1 MDRIRMTL
9 ALACLGAAFAAGLWF
24 SGVLVLRLL
33 GIDDAA
39 AGWTTYLQYLRAIGH
54 PEVAPHAGRI
64 RLAGGVGMGLPLLA
78 ASVPMVALLRPARRA
93 THGRARFANA
103 FELARRGLFTRSG
116 HGIVV
121 GRWCGRLLRLEGQQS
136 VVLAAPTRSGKGVGV
151 VVPNLLDYRGSVVVL
166 DIKQENFA
174 LTSGWRQAQGQSVYL
189 FNPFAEDRRTHRWN
203 PLSYVST
210 EPLQRV
216 SDLQG
221 IANLLYPDAGAE
233 QKFWTSQARS
243 AFMAFALYLFD
254 HYEAQRR
261 DGMPEELQLFP
272 TLGHV
277 FRLSSSE
284 GVPPRQHL
292 QDLASRP
299 FLGEHARRAFGNLL
313 SQAEETFASILGSFR
328 EPLNPWIDP
337 VLDAATS
344 GNDFLLDDLRRRPMS
359 IYVGV
364 QPHRLAEARPLLNL
378 FFSQL
383 INLNTRVLPQ
393 DDPSLRQQCLL
404 LMDEFTALGRIDIIT
419 TAMAYMAG
427 YNLRLLPVIQSMAQL
442 DAVYGKDVA
451 RAIVTNHAMQV
462 VFAPREQQDANE
474 YSEMLGYTTLRR
486 RNLTRGRRRRD
497 VSRSESE
504 ERRALMLPQEL
515 KAMGPRR
522 EILFCEGM
530 AHPVRCSK
538 IRYYAERR
546 YRSRLMPAAMVPTV
560 SPSLTMP

>member
-1 MDRIRMTL
+1 MTL
-9 ALACLGAAFAAGLWF
+9 ALACLGAALAAGLWF
-24 SGVLVLRLL
+24 SGTLVLKLL
-33 GIDDAA
+33 GIGDAA
-39 AGWTTYLQYLRAIGH
+39 AGWTTYLHYLRAIGH
-54 PEVAPHAGRI
+54 PDVAPHAARI
-64 RLAGGVGMGLPLLA
+64 RLAGGIGMGLPLLVA
-78 ASVPMVALLRPARRA
+78 GVPMFLLLRPARPA

-103 FELARRGLFTRSG
+103 LDLARRGLFTRSG

-121 GRWCGRLLRLEGQQS
+121 GRWFGRLLRLDGQQS
-136 VVLAAPTRSGKGVGV
+136 VLLAAPTRSGKGVGV
-151 VVPNLLDYRGSVVVL
+151 VVPNLLEYRGSVVVL

-174 LTSGWRQAQGQSVYL
+174 LTSGWRRAQGQAVYL

-233 QKFWTSQARS
+233 QKFWTSQARN
-243 AFMAFALYLFD
+243 AFLAFALYLFD

-261 DGMPEELQLFP
+261 DGMPDELQLFP
-272 TLGHV
+272 TIGRV
-277 FRLSSSE
+277 FRLSSPE
-284 GVPPRQHL
+284 GVPARQHL
-292 QDLASRP
+292 QDLAARP

-344 GNDFLLDDLRRRPMS
+344 GNDFLLDDLRRRPMT

-383 INLNTRVLPQ
+383 INLNTRVLPR
-393 DDPSLRQQCLL
+393 DDPSLGQQCLL
-404 LMDEFTALGRIDIIT
+404 LMDEFTALGRVEILA

-462 VFAPREQQDANE
+462 VFAPREQQDAND

-486 RNLTRGRRRRD
+486 RSLTRGRRRRD

-515 KAMGPRR
+515 KAMGPKR

-530 AHPVRCSK
+530 AHPVRCGK
-538 IRYYAERR
+538 IRFYAERR
-546 YRSRLMPAAMVPTV
+546 YRARLLPAAPVPTV
-560 SPSLTMP
+560 STSLTMP

>member
-1 MDRIRMTL
+1 MTL
-9 ALACLGAAFAAGLWF
+9 ALACLGAALAAGPWL
-24 SGVLVLRLL
+24 SGFFALRLL
-33 GIDDAA
+33 GIEGVA
-39 AGWTTYLQYLRAIGH
+39 AGWGTWIGYLRAIGH

-64 RLAGGVGMGLPLLA
+64 RLAGGLGMGLPLLA
-78 ASVPMVALLRPARRA
+78 AGVPALLLLRPTRRS

-103 FELARRGLFTRSG
+103 FEIARRGLFTRSG

-121 GRWCGRLLRLEGQQS
+121 GRWWGRLLRLDGQQS
-136 VVLAAPTRSGKGVGV
+136 VLLAAPTRSGKGVGV

-174 LTSGWRQAQGQSVYL
+174 LTSGWRAAQGQAVHL

-210 EPLQRV
+210 GPLQRV

-221 IANLLYPDAGAE
+221 IASLLYPDAGPE
-233 QKFWTSQARS
+233 QKFWTSQARN

-254 HYEAQRR
+254 HYEAQRG
-261 DGMPEELQLFP
+261 DGVPLELQLFP

-284 GVPPRQHL
+284 GVPARRHL
-292 QDLASRP
+292 QDLAARP
-299 FLGEHARRAFGNLL
+299 FLGEHARRAFGNLM

-344 GNDFLLDDLRRRPMS
+344 GNDFLLDDLRRRPMT

-383 INLNTRVLPQ
+383 VNLNTRVLPQ
-393 DDPSLRQQCLL
+393 DDPSLRHQCLL
-404 LMDEFTALGRIDIIT
+404 LMDEFTALGRVDII
-419 TAMAYMAG
+419 ASGMAYMAG
-427 YNLRLLPVIQSMAQL
+427 YNLRMLPVVQSMAQL

-451 RAIVTNHAMQV
+451 RALVTNHAMQV
-462 VFAPREQQDANE
+462 VFAPREQRDANE

-486 RNLTRGRRRRD
+486 RSLTRGRRRRD
-497 VSRSESE
+497 VSRSETE
-504 ERRALMLPQEL
+504 ERRALLLPQEL
-515 KAMGPRR
+515 KAMGGRR
-522 EILFCEGM
+522 EIVFCEGL
-530 AHPVRCSK
+530 AHPVRCCK

-546 YRSRLMPAAMVPTV
+546 YRARLLPPTCVPPLST
-560 SPSLTMP
+560 SLTTR

>member
-1 MDRIRMTL
+1 MDTIRKTL
-9 ALACLGAAFAAGLWF
+9 AFACLCAALAAGLWF
-24 SGVLVLRLL
+24 SGVLALRFL
-33 GIDDAA
+33 GIDGVA
-39 AGWTTYLQYLRAIGH
+39 AGWTTYLDYLRAIGH
-54 PEVAPHAGRI
+54 PEVAPHARRI
-64 RLAGGVGMGLPLLA
+64 QLAGGLGLGLPLLA
-78 ASVPMVALLRPARRA
+78 ASVPAYLLLRPARRSL
-93 THGRARFANA
+93 HGRARFANVL
-103 FELARRGLFTRSG
+103 ELVNRGLFTRSA

-121 GRWCGRLLRLEGQQS
+121 GRRFGRLLRFDGQQS
-136 VVLAAPTRSGKGVGV
+136 VLLAAPTRSGKGVGI
-151 VVPNLLDYRGSVVVL
+151 VVPNLLDYLGSVVVL
-166 DIKQENFA
+166 DIKQENYA
-174 LTSGWRQAQGQSVYL
+174 LTSGWRRARGQAVFL

-233 QKFWTSQARS
+233 QKFWTSQARN
-243 AFMAFALYLFD
+243 AFLAFALYLFD

-261 DGMPEELQLFP
+261 EGVPEVLQLFP
-272 TLGHV
+272 TLGRV
-277 FRLSSSE
+277 FRLSSAE
-284 GVPPRQHL
+284 GVPARQYL
-292 QDLASRP
+292 QDLGSRP

-344 GNDFLLDDLRRRPMS
+344 GNDFLLDDLRRRPMT

-364 QPHRLAEARPLLNL
+364 PPHRLAEARPLLNL

-404 LMDEFTALGRIDIIT
+404 LMDEFTALGRIDIIA

-451 RAIVTNHAMQV
+451 RALATNHAMQV
-462 VFAPREQQDANE
+462 VFAPREQQDAND
-474 YSEMLGYTTLRR
+474 YSEMLGYTSLRR
-486 RNLTRGRRRRD
+486 RNLTRGRTRREL
-497 VSRSESE
+497 SRSESE

-515 KAMGPRR
+515 KAMDPRH
-522 EILFCEGM
+522 EIVFCEGL
-530 AHPVRCSK
+530 AHPARCRK
-538 IRYYAERR
+538 IRYFAERR
-546 YRSRLMPAAMVPTV
+546 YQARLLPPVAVAPLPI
-560 SPSLTMP
+560 S

>member
-1 MDRIRMTL
+1 MTL
-9 ALACLGAAFAAGLWF
+9 ALACLCVAFAAGLWL
-24 SGVLVLRLL
+24 SGALVPRLL
-33 GIDDAA
+33 GLDGVAT
-39 AGWTTYLQYLRAIGH
+39 GWTTYPDYLRALAH
-54 PEVAPHAGRI
+54 PDVAPHAARI
-64 RLAGGVGMGLPLLA
+64 RLAGVVGMGVPLALA
-78 ASVPMVALLRPARRA
+78 AVPACLLLRPRRRSL
-93 THGRARFANA
+93 HGRARFANV

-121 GRWCGRLLRLEGQQS
+121 GRRFGRLLRFDGQQS
-136 VVLAAPTRSGKGVGV
+136 VLLAAPTRSGKGVGI
-151 VVPNLLDYRGSVVVL
+151 VVPNLLDYLGSVVVL

-174 LTSGWRQAQGQSVYL
+174 LTSGWRRAQGQAVHL

-233 QKFWTSQARS
+233 QKFWTSQARN
-243 AFMAFALYLFD
+243 AFLAFALYLYD
-254 HYEAQRR
+254 HYEAQCR
-261 DGMPEELQLFP
+261 DGMPEELHLFP
-272 TLGHV
+272 TLGRV
-277 FRLSSSE
+277 FRLSSAE
-284 GVPPRQHL
+284 GIPARQHL

-344 GNDFLLDDLRRRPMS
+344 GNDFLLDDVRRRPMT

-364 QPHRLAEARPLLNL
+364 PPHRLAEARPLLNL

-383 INLNTRVLPQ
+383 INLNTRVLPGE
-393 DDPSLRQQCLL
+393 DPSLRLQCLL
-404 LMDEFTALGRIDIIT
+404 LMDEFTALGRIDIIA

-451 RAIVTNHAMQV
+451 RAIATNHAMQV
-462 VFAPREQQDANE
+462 VFAPREQQDAND
-474 YSEMLGYTTLRR
+474 YSEMLGYTSLRR

-515 KAMGPRR
+515 KAMDPAR
-522 EILFCEGM
+522 EIVFCEGL
-530 AHPVRCSK
+530 AHPVRCRK
-538 IRYYAERR
+538 IRYYAEAR
-546 YRSRLMPAAMVPTV
+546 YRARLLPPVDIPPLPAT
-560 SPSLTMP
+560 

>member
-1 MDRIRMTL
+1 MTL
-9 ALACLGAAFAAGLWF
+9 ALACLCAALAAGVWL
-24 SGVLVLRLL
+24 SGVFVLGLL
-33 GIDDAA
+33 GIDGVA
-39 AGWTTYLQYLRAIGH
+39 AGWSTWPRYLLAIGRA
-54 PEVAPHAGRI
+54 ELAPHAARI
-64 RLAGGVGMGLPLLA
+64 RLAGALGFGLPLLA
-78 ASVPMVALLRPARRA
+78 AAVPAALLLRPRRRA
-93 THGRARFANA
+93 THGRARFANV

-121 GRWCGRLLRLEGQQS
+121 GRWCGRLLRLDGQQS
-136 VVLAAPTRSGKGVGV
+136 VLLAAPTRSGKGVGV

-174 LTSGWRQAQGQSVYL
+174 LTSGWRRAQGQAVHL
-189 FNPFAEDRRTHRWN
+189 FNPFAEDRRTQRWN

-210 EPLQRV
+210 EPQQRV

-233 QKFWTSQARS
+233 QKFWTSQARN
-243 AFMAFALYLFD
+243 AFLAFALYLFD
-254 HYEAQRR
+254 HYEAQRSE
-261 DGMPEELQLFP
+261 GVPEALQLFP
-272 TLGHV
+272 TLGGV
-277 FRLSSSE
+277 FRLSSAD
-284 GVPPRQHL
+284 GVPARQHL
-292 QDLASRP
+292 QGLAARS
-299 FLGEHARRAFGNLL
+299 FLGGHARRAFGNLL

-344 GNDFLLDDLRRRPMS
+344 GNDFLLDDLRRRPMT

-383 INLNTRVLPQ
+383 VNLNTRTLPQ
-393 DDPSLRQQCLL
+393 DDPSLCHQCLL
-404 LMDEFTALGRIDIIT
+404 LMDEFTALGRVEIIA

-442 DAVYGKDVA
+442 DAVYGRDVA
-451 RAIVTNHAMQV
+451 RALATNHAMQV
-462 VFAPREQQDANE
+462 VFAPREQQDAND

-486 RNLTRGRRRRD
+486 SSVTRGRRRRD
-497 VSRSESE
+497 LSRSESE
-504 ERRALMLPQEL
+504 ERRALLLPQEL
-515 KAMGPRR
+515 KAMGPTR

-530 AHPVRCSK
+530 AHPVRCRK
-538 IRYYAERR
+538 IRYHAERR
-546 YRSRLMPAAMVPTV
+546 YRARLLPAVEVPPLST
-560 SPSLTMP
+560 SLTTP

>member
-1 MDRIRMTL
+1 MML
-9 ALACLGAAFAAGLWF
+9 ALACLCAALAAGLWC
-24 SGVLVLRLL
+24 SGVLVLELL
-33 GIDDAA
+33 GVGDTA
-39 AGWTTYLQYLRAIGH
+39 AGWTTYYRYLRAIGH
-54 PEVAPHAGRI
+54 PEVAPYAGRI
-64 RLAGGVGMGLPLLA
+64 RLAGGLGMGLPLLLA
-78 ASVPMVALLRPARRA
+78 AVPVFLLLRRPRRSL
-93 THGRARFANA
+93 HGNARFANA
-103 FELARRGLFTRSG
+103 FEIVRRGLFTRSG

-121 GRWCGRLLRLEGQQS
+121 GRWCGRLLRLDGQQS
-136 VVLAAPTRSGKGVGV
+136 VLLAAPTRSDKGVGV

-174 LTSGWRQAQGQSVYL
+174 LTSGWRAAQGQAVYL

-210 EPLQRV
+210 EAQQRV

-221 IANLLYPDAGAE
+221 IANLLYPDAGVE

-254 HYEAQRR
+254 QYEAQRR
-261 DGMPEELQLFP
+261 DGVPEALQLFP
-272 TLGHV
+272 TLGRV
-277 FRLSSSE
+277 FRLSSPE
-284 GVPPRQHL
+284 GVGARQHL

-299 FLGEHARRAFGNLL
+299 FVGEQARRAFGNLL

-337 VLDAATS
+337 MLDAATS
-344 GNDFLLDDLRRRPMS
+344 GNDFLLDELRRRPMS

-383 INLNTRVLPQ
+383 IQLNTRVLPQ
-393 DDPSLRQQCLL
+393 DDPALRQQCLL
-404 LMDEFTALGRIDIIT
+404 LMDEFTALGRIDIIA

-442 DAVYGKDVA
+442 DAVYGKEVA

-462 VFAPREQQDANE
+462 VFAPREQQDAND

-486 RNLTRGRRRRD
+486 RSLTRGRRRRD
-497 VSRSESE
+497 LSRSESE

-515 KAMGPRR
+515 KAMGPKR
-522 EILFCEGM
+522 EIVFCEGL
-530 AHPVRCSK
+530 AQPVRCRK
-538 IRYYAERR
+538 IRYYAEGR
-546 YRSRLMPAAMVPTV
+546 YRARLLPAVVVP
-560 SPSLTMP
+560 PLPQA

>member
-1 MDRIRMTL
+1 MML
-9 ALACLGAAFAAGLWF
+9 ALACLGAALAAGLWL
-24 SGVLVLRLL
+24 SGVLVLKLL
-33 GIDDAA
+33 GIDGAA
-39 AGWTTYLQYLRAIGH
+39 VGWTTYLDYLRAIAH
-54 PEVAPHAGRI
+54 PQVAPHAGRI
-64 RLAGGVGMGLPLLA
+64 RLAGGLGMGLPLLV
-78 ASVPMVALLRPARRA
+78 ASVPVFVLLRPARRA
-93 THGRARFANA
+93 MHGRARFANVVD
-103 FELARRGLFTRSG
+103 LLRRGLFTRSG

-121 GRWCGRLLRLEGQQS
+121 GRWCGRLLRLDGQQS
-136 VVLAAPTRSGKGVGV
+136 VLLAAPTRSGKGVGV
-151 VVPNLLDYRGSVVVL
+151 VVPNLLEYRGSVVVL

-174 LTSGWRQAQGQSVYL
+174 LTSGWREAQGQAVYL

-210 EPLQRV
+210 GPLQRV

-221 IANLLYPDAGAE
+221 IATLLYPDAGPE
-233 QKFWTSQARS
+233 QKFWTSQARN
-243 AFMAFALYLFD
+243 AFLAFALYLFD

-261 DGMPEELQLFP
+261 DGVPVELQLFP
-272 TLGHV
+272 TIGHV
-277 FRLSSSE
+277 FRLSSSD
-284 GVPPRQHL
+284 GTPARRHL
-292 QDLASRP
+292 QDLAGRS

-344 GNDFLLDDLRRRPMS
+344 GNDFLLDDLRRRPMT

-383 INLNTRVLPQ
+383 VNLNTRVLPQ
-393 DDPSLRQQCLL
+393 DDPSLRHQCLL
-404 LMDEFTALGRIDIIT
+404 LMDEFTALGRIDIIA

-427 YNLRLLPVIQSMAQL
+427 YNLRLLPVVQSMAQL

-462 VFAPREQQDANE
+462 VFAPREQQDAND

-486 RNLTRGRRRRD
+486 RSLTRGRRRRD

-515 KAMGPRR
+515 KAMGPKR
-522 EILFCEGM
+522 EILFCEGL
-530 AHPVRCSK
+530 AHPVRASK
-538 IRYYAERR
+538 IRYYAEGR
-546 YRSRLMPAAMVPTV
+546 YRARLLPPVAIAPLST
-560 SPSLTMP
+560 SLTTP

>member
-1 MDRIRMTL
+1 MTL
-9 ALACLGAAFAAGLWF
+9 ALACLGAALAGGAWLA
-24 SGVLVLRLL
+24 SMLVPRLL
-33 GIDDAA
+33 GLGDVQTD
-39 AGWTTYLQYLRAIGH
+39 WTTWYRYLRAIGH
-54 PEVAPHAGRI
+54 PELAPYAGRI
-64 RLAGGVGMGLPLLA
+64 RLALGLGMGLPLLPACGA
-78 ASVPMVALLRPARRA
+78 AFLLLRPRRRA
-93 THGRARFANA
+93 LHGRARFASA
-103 FELARRGLFTRSG
+103 LEIARRGLFTRSA

-121 GRWCGRLLRLEGQQS
+121 GRWCGRLLRFGGQQS
-136 VVLAAPTRSGKGVGV
+136 VLLAAPTRSGKGVGV
-151 VVPNLLDYRGSVVVL
+151 VVPNLLDYLGSVVVL

-174 LTSGWRQAQGQSVYL
+174 LTSGWRAARGQAVYL

-221 IANLLYPDAGAE
+221 IANLLYPDAGTG
-233 QKFWTSQARS
+233 QKFWTSQARN
-243 AFMAFALYLFD
+243 AFTAFALYLFD
-254 HYEAQRR
+254 HYEAQRQ

-277 FRLSSSE
+277 FRLSSAE
-284 GVPPRQHL
+284 GAPARQHL
-292 QDLASRP
+292 QDLAARP

-383 INLNTRVLPQ
+383 VNLNTRVLPQ
-393 DDPSLRQQCLL
+393 DDPSLRHPCLL
-404 LMDEFTALGRIDIIT
+404 LMDEFTALGRVDIIA

-451 RAIVTNHAMQV
+451 RALATNHALQV
-462 VFAPREQQDANE
+462 VFAPREQQDAVG

-486 RNLTRGRRRRD
+486 RNLTRGRRRGD
-497 VSRSESE
+497 VSRSETE

-515 KAMGPRR
+515 KAMGPER
-522 EILFCEGM
+522 EILFCEGL
-530 AHPVRCSK
+530 AHAVRCRK
-538 IRYYAERR
+538 IRYYADRR
-546 YRSRLMPAAMVPTV
+546 YRGRLLPPAVAPQF
-560 SPSLTMP
+560 PASLTSG

>member
-1 MDRIRMTL
+1 MTL
-9 ALACLGAAFAAGLWF
+9 ALACLCAALAAGPWL
-24 SGVLVLRLL
+24 SGEIALRLL
-33 GIDDAA
+33 GIDDVA
-39 AGWTTYLQYLRAIGH
+39 AGWATYFGYLQVIGH
-54 PEVAPHAGRI
+54 PEVAAHAGRI
-64 RLAGGVGMGLPLLA
+64 RLAGALGMGLPLLVA
-78 ASVPMVALLRPARRA
+78 AVPAVLLLRPPRPAL
-93 THGRARFANA
+93 HGRARFANV
-103 FELARRGLFTRSG
+103 FEIARRGLFTRSD
-116 HGIVV
+116 HGIVL
-121 GRWCGRLLRLEGQQS
+121 GRRFGRLLRLGGQQS
-136 VVLAAPTRSGKGVGV
+136 VLLAAPTRSGKGVGV
-151 VVPNLLDYRGSVVVL
+151 VVPNLLDYLGSVVVL

-174 LTSGWRQAQGQSVYL
+174 LTSGWRAAGGQAVYL

-210 EPLQRV
+210 EAQQRV

-233 QKFWTSQARS
+233 QKFWTSQARN

-261 DGMPEELQLFP
+261 DGVPEALQLFP
-272 TLGHV
+272 TLGGV
-277 FRLSSSE
+277 FRLSSPES
-284 GVPPRQHL
+284 GTARQHL

-344 GNDFLLDDLRRRPMS
+344 GNDFLLDDLRRRPMTV
-359 IYVGV
+359 YVGV

-383 INLNTRVLPQ
+383 INLNTRTLPK
-393 DDPSLRQQCLL
+393 DDPTLRRQCLL
-404 LMDEFTALGRIDIIT
+404 LMDEFTALGRIDIIAS
-419 TAMAYMAG
+419 AMAYMAG

-451 RAIVTNHAMQV
+451 RAIATNHALRI

-486 RNLTRGRRRRD
+486 RSLTRGRKRRD
-497 VSRSESE
+497 VSSSESE

-515 KAMGPRR
+515 KAMRPWQ
-522 EILFCEGM
+522 EIVFCEGL
-530 AHPVRCSK
+530 AHALRCRR
-538 IRYYAERR
+538 IRYYADGR
-546 YRSRLMPAAMVPTV
+546 YRGRLLPPVIVP
-560 SPSLTMP
+560 PL

>member
-1 MDRIRMTL
+1 MTL
-9 ALACLGAAFAAGLWF
+9 ALACLCAALAAGMWL
-24 SGVLVLRLL
+24 SGVLVLKLI
-33 GIDDAA
+33 GIDGMAS
-39 AGWTTYLQYLRAIGH
+39 GWVTYFDYLRVISH
-54 PEVAPHAGRI
+54 PEVAPYAGRI
-64 RLAGGVGMGLPLLA
+64 RLAGGIGIGLPLLA
-78 ASVPMVALLRPARRA
+78 ASVPVFFLLRPARRA
-93 THGRARFANA
+93 THGRARFANV
-103 FELARRGLFTRSG
+103 FDIARRGLFTRSG

-121 GRWCGRLLRLEGQQS
+121 GRWCGRLLRLDGQQS

-174 LTSGWRQAQGQSVYL
+174 LTSGWRAAQGQAVYL
-189 FNPFAEDRRTHRWN
+189 FNPFAEDQRTHRWN

-221 IANLLYPDAGAE
+221 IANLLYPDAGPE
-233 QKFWTSQARS
+233 QKFWTSQARN

-261 DGMPEELQLFP
+261 DGVPEECQLFP
-272 TLGHV
+272 TIGHV

-284 GVPPRQHL
+284 GTSARQHL
-292 QDLASRP
+292 QELAARP

-344 GNDFLLDDLRRRPMS
+344 GNDFLLDDLRRRPMTV
-359 IYVGV
+359 YVGV

-383 INLNTRVLPQ
+383 INLNTRTLPQ
-393 DDPSLRQQCLL
+393 DDPCLRQQCLL
-404 LMDEFTALGRIDIIT
+404 LMDEFTALGRVDIIA

-462 VFAPREQQDANE
+462 VFAPREQQDAND

-486 RNLTRGRRRRD
+486 RSLTRGRRRRD

-515 KAMGPRR
+515 KAMGPER

-530 AHPVRCSK
+530 AHAVRCRK
-538 IRYYAERR
+538 IRYYAEGR
-546 YRSRLMPAAMVPTV
+546 YRARLLPPVVVAPLST
-560 SPSLTMP
+560 SLTTR

>member
-1 MDRIRMTL
+1 MT
-9 ALACLGAAFAAGLWF
+9 ALACLCAALATGPWLAGVIALR
-24 SGVLVLRLL
+24 VLGLV
-33 GIDDAA
+33 DEA
-39 AGWTTYLQYLRAIGH
+39 AGWTTYFDYLRALGH
-54 PEVAPHAGRI
+54 PALAPHAGRI
-64 RLAGGVGMGLPLLA
+64 RWAGVLGMGLPLLA
-78 ASVPMVALLRPARRA
+78 AAVPVSMLLRPRQRA
-93 THGRARFANA
+93 LHGRARFANVV
-103 FELARRGLFTRSG
+103 EIARRGLFTRSG

-121 GRWCGRLLRLEGQQS
+121 GRCRGRLLRLDGQQS
-136 VVLAAPTRSGKGVGV
+136 VLLAAPTRSGKGVGV
-151 VVPNLLDYRGSVVVL
+151 VVPNLLDYLGSVVVL

-174 LTSGWRQAQGQSVYL
+174 LTSGWRAAQGQAVYL
-189 FNPFAEDRRTHRWN
+189 FNPFAEDGRTHRWN

-210 EPLQRV
+210 AAQQRV

-233 QKFWTSQARS
+233 QKFWTSQARN

-254 HYEAQRR
+254 HYEGQRR
-261 DGMPEELQLFP
+261 DGVPESLQLFP
-272 TLGHV
+272 TLGRV
-277 FRLSSSE
+277 FRLSTPEAGSAR
-284 GVPPRQHL
+284 GHL
-292 QDLASRP
+292 EDLASRD

-313 SQAEETFASILGSFR
+313 SQAEETFVSILGSFR

-383 INLNTRVLPQ
+383 INLNTRTLPA
-393 DDPSLRQQCLL
+393 DDPSLRLPCLL
-404 LMDEFTALGRIDIIT
+404 LMDEFTALGRVEIIAS
-419 TAMAYMAG
+419 AMAYMAG

-451 RAIVTNHAMQV
+451 RAIATNHALRI

-486 RNLTRGRRRRD
+486 RSLTRGRRRRD

-515 KAMGPRR
+515 KAMDPRQ
-522 EILFCEGM
+522 ELVFCEGL
-530 AHPVRCSK
+530 AHAVRCSK
-538 IRYYAERR
+538 IRYYADAR
-546 YRSRLMPAAMVPTV
+546 YRARLLPPTAVPVIST
-560 SPSLTMP
+560 SLTMR